1 MKMNLLLIN
10 YSPERSEKEKDIVE
24 NTHIWKRQCRN
35 YTHLKYFK
43 DKVQQ
48 IELTGEKKILIFR
61 LFLPLIFSW
70 FQIPSMK
77 YELELQENSKQNFRS
92 SRSTDSNPWS
102 VSQNMTNIHLQKEDV
117 LMKSQIH
124 FLCYNTI

>member
-10 YSPERSEKEKDIVE
+10 YSPQRPEKEKDIVE
-24 NTHIWKRQCRN
+24 NTHIWKRQCKN
-35 YTHLKYFK
+35 YIYLKYFK

-48 IELTGEKKILIFR
+48 IELTGEKKILILR

-77 YELELQENSKQNFRS
+77 YELEL
-92 SRSTDSNPWS
+92 
-102 VSQNMTNIHLQKEDV
+102 
-117 LMKSQIH
+117 
-124 FLCYNTI
+124 